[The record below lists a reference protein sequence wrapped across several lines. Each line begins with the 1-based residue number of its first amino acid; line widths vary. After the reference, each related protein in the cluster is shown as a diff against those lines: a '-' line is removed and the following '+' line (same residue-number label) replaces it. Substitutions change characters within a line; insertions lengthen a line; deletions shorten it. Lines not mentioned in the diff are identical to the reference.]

1 MHIPEQQFQG
11 YAEQRAAALSRR
23 ARMLGSGKAANDTQP
38 APVVKA
44 TPVQLIDRPT
54 KMNGPLWTR
63 SSIRFDYHILAW
75 QLHLGSLVTSPVP
88 KYIRARCKALGADYN
103 DIYGPSRLKK
113 LVAVRHL
120 IMWELRQKFGLS
132 YPQIGR
138 LMGNRDHASCQ
149 HAIKKITAQRG
160 G

>member
-1 MHIPEQQFQG
+1 MMHIPEQQHQG
-11 YAEQRAAALSRR
+11 YAEQRAAAVARR
-23 ARMLGSGKAANDTQP
+23 ARMYGAGKAANDTMP
-38 APVVKA
+38 PPVPKA
-44 TPVQLIDRPT
+44 TSVQIHDGPI
-54 KMNGPLWTR
+54 KKGPLWQR

-103 DIYGPSRLKK
+103 DIYGPCRLKK

-120 IMWELRQKFGLS
+120 IMWELRAKFGLS

-138 LMGNRDHASCQ
+138 LMGNRDHATCQ
-149 HAIKKITAQRG
+149 HAIKKIQVQRG